1 MMVSYSLEIVDGYTN
16 ASVVCPSCYIRKM
29 KEKAPE
35 TALVPTRPDVQVTL
49 RGAVSLW
56 ASATTSDSERRAD
69 LLRDKQRIV
78 LSFFRHTDKLPS
90 EVEPSDVQGW
100 LRDLEEKGVSAGT
113 VYQHAC
119 LLSSFYSWAM
129 RDPEVG
135 RHVRRNPARLARPK
149 APKPYQT
156 ESVKALT
163 DEEVGALVSAVRQR
177 AQAGE
182 IVGKRDYALLLLYL
196 ATGLRRREAIGLRG
210 KDVHV
215 GETLVLEYRAKG
227 GDYRSREVR
236 EPQVREALIDY
247 LTASGRLHTLK
258 TDAPLW
264 TRHDRA
270 GRPGEALSSHCFVKN
285 MKKYAR
291 EAGLEEFHLHRT
303 RHTFAR
309 IVSEFTGDITATQN
323 ALDHQNRSTTRVYVQ
338 RIAVKRDLY
347 SNEISKRWSE

>member
-1 MMVSYSLEIVDGYTN
+1 MD
-16 ASVVCPSCYIRKM
+16 
-29 KEKAPE
+29 EKAPE
-35 TALVPTRPDVQVTL
+35 TALVPARADLQVAL

-56 ASATTSDSERRAD
+56 ASATTSESERRAD
-69 LLRDKQRIV
+69 LLRDKQRII
-78 LSFFRHTDKLPS
+78 LSFFRHTGKLPS
-90 EVEPSDVQGW
+90 EVESSDVQDW
-100 LRDLEEKGVSAGT
+100 LRDLEGKGISAGT
-113 VYQHAC
+113 CYQHAC

-156 ESVKALT
+156 ASVKALS
-163 DEEVGALVSAVRQR
+163 DEEVGALVTAVRKR
-177 AQAGE
+177 ALSGDV
-182 IVGKRDYALLLLYL
+182 VGKRDYALLLLYL
-196 ATGLRRREAIGLRG
+196 VTGLRRQEAIGLRG

-215 GETLVLEYRAKG
+215 GEALVLEYKAKG

-247 LTASGRLHTLK
+247 LTTAGRLHALK

-270 GRPGEALSSHCFVKN
+270 GKPGEALTSHCFVKN
-285 MKKYAR
+285 LKKYAK
-291 EAGLEEFHLHRT
+291 EARLDDFHLHRT

-309 IVSEFTGDITATQN
+309 IVSEVTGDITATQN

-347 SNEISKRWSE
+347 SEEISKRWSG

>member
-1 MMVSYSLEIVDGYTN
+1 
-16 ASVVCPSCYIRKM
+16 M
-29 KEKAPE
+29 KEE
-35 TALVPTRPDVQVTL
+35 VSRTALAPVERDLQVAL

-56 ASATTSDSERRAD
+56 ASATTSGSERRSD

-78 LSFFRHTDKLPS
+78 LSFFSRTDKLPS
-90 EVEPSDVQGW
+90 EVEPADVQAW
-100 LRDLEEKGVSAGT
+100 LRDLEGNGISAGT
-113 VYQHAC
+113 CYQHAC

-129 RDPEVG
+129 RDAEVG

-156 ESVKALT
+156 ESVKALS
-163 DEEVGALVSAVRQR
+163 DEEVGALLTALRKH
-177 AQAGE
+177 AQAGDV
-182 IVGKRDYALLLLYL
+182 VGKRDYALLLLYL
-196 ATGLRRREAIGLRG
+196 ATGLRRQEAIGLRG

-227 GDYRSREVR
+227 GDYRGREVS
-236 EPQVREALIDY
+236 EPQVKEALLDY
-247 LTASGRLHTLK
+247 LTASGRLHALK

-270 GRPGEALSSHCFVKN
+270 GKPGEALTSHCFVKN
-285 MKKYAR
+285 LKKYAQ
-291 EAGLEEFHLHRT
+291 EAGVKDFHLHRT

-309 IVSEFTGDITATQN
+309 IVSEVTGDITATQN

-347 SNEISKRWSE
+347 SKEISKRWGDSTS

>member
-1 MMVSYSLEIVDGYTN
+1 MD
-16 ASVVCPSCYIRKM
+16 
-29 KEKAPE
+29 EKAPE
-35 TALVPTRPDVQVTL
+35 TALVPDQTDFQVAL

-56 ASATTSDSERRAD
+56 ASATTSESERRAD

-78 LSFFRHTDKLPS
+78 LSFFRHTEKLPL
-90 EVEPSDVQGW
+90 EVEPADVQGW
-100 LRDLEEKGVSAGT
+100 LRDLEEKGISAGT
-113 VYQHAC
+113 CYQHAC

-129 RDPEVG
+129 KDPEVG
-135 RHVRRNPARLARPK
+135 RHVHRNPARLARPK

-156 ESVKALT
+156 ESVKALS
-163 DEEVGALVSAVRQR
+163 DEEVGALVSAVRRR

-182 IVGKRDYALLLLYL
+182 VVGKRDYALLLLYL
-196 ATGLRRREAIGLRG
+196 ATGLRRQEAIGLRG
-210 KDVHV
+210 KDVHM

-236 EPQVREALIDY
+236 EPQVKDALMDY
-247 LTASGRLHTLK
+247 LTASQRLHALK

-270 GRPGEALSSHCFVKN
+270 GRPGEALTSHCFVKN
-285 MKKYAR
+285 MKKYAK
-291 EAGLEEFHLHRT
+291 EASVDGFHLHRT

-338 RIAVKRDLY
+338 RISVKRDLY
-347 SNEISKRWSE
+347 SGEMSRIWDNKK

>member
-1 MMVSYSLEIVDGYTN
+1 MVEID
-16 ASVVCPSCYIRKM
+16 R
-29 KEKAPE
+29 E
-35 TALVPTRPDVQVTL
+35 TALVHTQNDFEVAL

-78 LSFFRHTDKLPS
+78 LSFFSHTGKLPS
-90 EVEPSDVQGW
+90 EVEPADVQAW
-100 LRDLEEKGVSAGT
+100 LRDLAEKGISAGT
-113 VYQHAC
+113 TYQHAC

-135 RHVRRNPARLARPK
+135 QRVRRNPARLARPK

-156 ESVKALT
+156 ESVKALS
-163 DEEVGALVSAVRQR
+163 DEEVGALVTAVRRR
-177 AQAGE
+177 ARDGD

-196 ATGLRRREAIGLRG
+196 ATGLRRQEAIGLRG

-227 GDYRSREVR
+227 GDYRGREVR
-236 EPQVREALIDY
+236 DLRVKEALVDY
-247 LTASGRLHTLK
+247 LAAAGRLHALK

-270 GRPGEALSSHCFVKN
+270 GKPGEALTSHCFVKN
-285 MKKYAR
+285 LKKYAK
-291 EAGLEEFHLHRT
+291 EAGVEGFHLHRT

-309 IVSEFTGDITATQN
+309 IVSEVTGDITATQN

-347 SNEISKRWSE
+347 SKEISKRWSDEE

>member
-1 MMVSYSLEIVDGYTN
+1 MNSSSQN
-16 ASVVCPSCYIRKM
+16 
-29 KEKAPE
+29 
-35 TALVPTRPDVQVTL
+35 TALQIQESDIQVAL

-56 ASATTSDSERRAD
+56 ASATTGECKRRQD

-78 LSFFRHTDKLPS
+78 LSFFRYMGKLPS
-90 EVEPSDVQGW
+90 EVEPGDVQEW
-100 LRDLEEKGVSAGT
+100 LSELERKGIKPGT
-113 VYQHAC
+113 TYQHAC

-129 RDPEVG
+129 RDAEIG
-135 RHVRRNPARLARPK
+135 QHIRGNPARLARPK

-156 ESVKALT
+156 ESVKAMS
-163 DEEVGALVSAVRQR
+163 DEEVQALVRAVQR
-177 AQAGE
+177 RAVEGNV
-182 IVGKRDYALLLLYL
+182 VGKRDYALLLMYL
-196 ATGLRRREAIGLRG
+196 ATGLRRNEVISLRG
-210 KDVHV
+210 RDVHAD
-215 GETLVLEYRAKG
+215 ETLILAYRAKG

-236 EPQVREALIDY
+236 EPQVKEALLDY
-247 LTASGRLHTLK
+247 LTASGRMHALK

-270 GRPGEALSSHCFVKN
+270 GQPGEALSSHCFVKN
-285 MKKYAR
+285 LKKYAK
-291 EAGLEEFHLHRT
+291 EAGVKDFHLHRT

-347 SNEISKRWSE
+347 SGEIAVRWAGKESD